1 MMVLTI
7 LCFLVFLIWESIS
20 WLFNK
25 DVGDVP
31 IMVAKIASFI
41 RLIMAII
48 IFILFLII
56 ISKPTA
62 MQVYQG
68 KTTLE
73 ITYKNGVPIDSVV
86 VYKDK

>member
-1 MMVLTI
+1 MGFTI
-7 LCFLVFLIWESIS
+7 LCFLSFLIWESIL

-31 IMVAKIASFI
+31 IKVAKISSFI

-56 ISKPTA
+56 VSKPTA

>member
-1 MMVLTI
+1 MVLTI
-7 LCFLVFLIWESIS
+7 LCFLSILIWESIV

-25 DVGDVP
+25 DGEDVP
-31 IMVAKIASFI
+31 IMVAKISSFI

-56 ISKPTA
+56 ISRPTA
-62 MQVYQG
+62 MKVYQG